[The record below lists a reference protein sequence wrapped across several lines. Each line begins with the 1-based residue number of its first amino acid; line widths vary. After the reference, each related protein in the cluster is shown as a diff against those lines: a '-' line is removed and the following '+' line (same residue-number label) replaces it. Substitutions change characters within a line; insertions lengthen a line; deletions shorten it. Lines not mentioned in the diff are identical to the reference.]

1 VPVVEPESKRVLVAD
16 DEMNMR
22 RVLEAILRR
31 EGYDVVTAAN
41 GADAFAQMNRSI
53 HTVITDL
60 KMPGLDGMGLLR
72 KLQTDFPE
80 VPVVMITAHGS
91 VENAVEAVKLG
102 AFDYLEKPFEQE
114 QIRQIVAKAMRT
126 HELARRDARP
136 EEPFGRGR
144 FRLIGESPAIRQ
156 IYAVV
161 EKVAN
166 TPSTVLITGE
176 SGTGKELI
184 ARALHENSSR
194 HGGPFIKI
202 NCAAIPKTLMESE
215 LFGYEK
221 GAFTG
226 AVGAK
231 PGRFELAHGGTL
243 FLDEIGEIPVEMQV
257 KLLRVLQESEFERVG
272 GIKTI
277 KVDVRLVTA
286 TNRDLPELIAEDT
299 FREDLFYRLNV
310 VPIHIPPLRERRED
324 IPLLADHFITKFNDR
339 LRKEITGISAQA
351 VAVLGSYHWPGNIRE
366 LENLM
371 ERTMLFCEGPQIEGY
386 DLPPEM
392 GHGGTTPTAG
402 SAAAWLTTTGTH
414 SAPPPLDDVAAT
426 HPAGPG
432 GGGPATPPSGPITLT
447 SLPAVTSA
455 PAGSLKEAVRAE
467 TERVE
472 RGLIMRALEE
482 TNGNVTQ
489 AARKLKIS
497 RKSLQTKMKEFGLR
511 DRESVRET

>member
-1 VPVVEPESKRVLVAD
+1 
-16 DEMNMR
+16 MR
-22 RVLEAILRR
+22 RVLEAMLRR
-31 EGYDVVTAAN
+31 EGYDVITAAN
-41 GADAFAQMNRSI
+41 GVEALSGMKANV

-60 KMPGLDGMGLLR
+60 KMPVLDGMALLK
-72 KLQTDFPE
+72 KLSTDYPD

-114 QIRQIVAKAMRT
+114 QIRQVVAKAISTYSLSRQN
-126 HELARRDARP
+126 ARP
-136 EEPFGRGR
+136 EEPSVRGR
-144 FRLIGESPAIRQ
+144 FRLVGQSPAIRQ

-215 LFGYEK
+215 LFGYDK

-243 FLDEIGEIPVEMQV
+243 FLDEIGEIPIEMQV

-286 TNRDLPELIAEDT
+286 TNRDLMQEIAAGN

-310 VPIHIPPLRERRED
+310 VPIHIPPLRDRRED
-324 IPLLADHFITKFNDR
+324 IPLLVEHFIAKFNDR
-339 LRKEITGISAQA
+339 LKKQISAIVPEA
-351 VAVLGSYHWPGNIRE
+351 VERLVSYNWPGNIRE

-371 ERTMLFCEGPQIEGY
+371 ERTMLFCEGPLIRLS
-386 DLPPEM
+386 DLPSEVTV
-392 GHGGTTPTAG
+392 GLAG
-402 SAAAWLTTTGTH
+402 LAVAPWPSPAAQAAAAAASAA
-414 SAPPPLDDVAAT
+414 
-426 HPAGPG
+426 
-432 GGGPATPPSGPITLT
+432 GPASSPGAAADDAGRLAPS
-447 SLPAVTSA
+447 
-455 PAGSLKEAVRAE
+455 SLKEAVRAE

-472 RGLIMRALEE
+472 RELIQKALDE
-482 TNGNVTQ
+482 TGGNVTQ

-497 RKSLQTKMKEFGLR
+497 RKSLQTKMKELGLR
-511 DRESVRET
+511 TGG

>member
-1 VPVVEPESKRVLVAD
+1 VTAAAASDVRRVLVAD
-16 DEMNMR
+16 DELNMR
-22 RVLEAILRR
+22 RVLEAMLRR
-31 EGYDVVTAAN
+31 EGYEVITAAN
-41 GADAFAQMNRSI
+41 GVEALGGMSAGV

-60 KMPGLDGMGLLR
+60 KMPVLDGMALLKR
-72 KLQTDFPE
+72 LSAEYPD

-114 QIRQIVAKAMRT
+114 QIRQVVAKAMNT
-126 HELARRDARP
+126 YTLARRDARP
-136 EEPFGRGR
+136 EEPSVRGR
-144 FRLIGESPAIRQ
+144 FRLVGQAPAIRQ
-156 IYAVV
+156 IYGVV
-161 EKVAN
+161 EKVAS

-184 ARALHENSSR
+184 ARALHENSAR
-194 HGGPFIKI
+194 HAGPFIKI

-286 TNRDLPELIAEDT
+286 TNRDLVQDISSGS
-299 FREDLFYRLNV
+299 FREDLYYRLNV
-310 VPIHIPPLRERRED
+310 VPIHIPPLRDRRED
-324 IPLLADHFITKFNDR
+324 IPLLVEHFLAKFNDR
-339 LRKEITGISAQA
+339 LKKQIDSVSADAISR
-351 VAVLGSYHWPGNIRE
+351 LISYHWPGNIRE

-371 ERTMLFCEGPQIEGY
+371 ERTMLFCERSEIQVS
-386 DLPPEM
+386 DLPPEI
-392 GHGGTTPTAG
+392 GGLSPV
-402 SAAAWLTTTGTH
+402 SAAA
-414 SAPPPLDDVAAT
+414 SPNAA
-426 HPAGPG
+426 
-432 GGGPATPPSGPITLT
+432 
-447 SLPAVTSA
+447 
-455 PAGSLKEAVRAE
+455 SLKEAVRAE

-472 RGLIMRALEE
+472 RELIQKALDE
-482 TNGNVTQ
+482 TGGNVTQ

-497 RKSLQTKMKEFGLR
+497 RKSLQTKMKELGLR
-511 DRESVRET
+511 TT